1 MSNQDADVLRCWRC
15 RKYIAN
21 SVCLA
26 KCHGKEPSE
35 TSQPSA
41 AAQESCNVWHVNLE
55 AIPEWV
61 KCVIE
66 KAQWTIGKLHCP
78 FCEACLGGFNFV
90 CKSKCSCGQLVNIH
104 FCKSRTDYQPAFSVK
119 LAKSS
124 GKHLPLFKIQS
135 GFSKDACHEV
145 ETVALEIKNKGLSY
159 MARNNNDTGRLT
171 EALCL
176 EVRAPR
182 LEMKSEKLPLK
193 ALNKERNLSASYPMN
208 DACTVKPFHRRSRS
222 LDLNIR
228 ETLVLSPTLYETG
241 SMGTIYHGQNEN
253 PPVYTQSGLQ
263 LKYNRKDGSSFQDLY
278 SCSADQL
285 LQKRFRVTSFTTLL
299 HRETESKCD
308 FEATGQSSGSATAD
322 GSPSVM
328 NLSSPTSAVEEEQY
342 ITPVGLVQ
350 PTSISFNQKLNKRER
365 NKLKSLRRK
374 QRRRE
379 QWLQKQT
386 ANDNRHTDDEHELRG
401 DKESYLCAVCLDV
414 YFNPY
419 MCYPCH
425 HIFCEPCLRMLAK
438 DNPAST
444 PCPLCRTTIAR
455 VFFQTELNNS
465 TRSFFPTE
473 YLKLKE
479 NFQKSNSA
487 KWPLPSCK
495 KAFRVFEGF
504 QRRSDT
510 VTRRHFPHAAHRMD
524 YMDFE
529 DDSRG
534 WRFDM
539 DMVIIYIY
547 SVNWVIGFIVF
558 CFLCY
563 FFFPF

>member
-1 MSNQDADVLRCWRC
+1 MNNQEVDVLHCWRC

-21 SVCLA
+21 SVYLS
-26 KCHGKEPSE
+26 KCNGKGQSE

-78 FCEACLGGFNFV
+78 FCEACLGGINFV
-90 CKSKCSCGQLVNIH
+90 CKKCSCGQLVNVH
-104 FCKSRTDYQPAFSVK
+104 FRKTRTDYQPSFSVK
-119 LAKSS
+119 MSKSS
-124 GKHLPLFKIQS
+124 GKHLPVLKIQS
-135 GFSKDACHEV
+135 GFSKDTCHEV
-145 ETVALEIKNKGLSY
+145 VTAIWEIKNQGPSY
-159 MARNNNDTGRLT
+159 MARNNNGTGRLT

-176 EVRAPR
+176 AVRAPR
-182 LEMKSEKLPLK
+182 YEMKSEKLHLMGLK
-193 ALNKERNLSASYPMN
+193 QSRNLSSSYPVD
-208 DACTVKPFHRRSRS
+208 DACTVKPFHRRSHS
-222 LDLNIR
+222 LDLNTR
-228 ETLVLSPTLYETG
+228 ERLVLSPVLCEAC

-253 PPVYTQSGLQ
+253 RPVYAQSGLQ
-263 LKYNRKDGSSFQDLY
+263 LESSRKDDSSFQGIY
-278 SCSADQL
+278 SSSAEK
-285 LQKRFRVTSFTTLL
+285 LQNRFQVTSFTTLL
-299 HRETESKCD
+299 HRRTENECD
-308 FEATGQSSGSATAD
+308 FGAPGQSSGSAIAD
-322 GSPSVM
+322 GSPFVM
-328 NLSSPTSAVEEEQY
+328 NLSSPTRAVEDKQY
-342 ITPVGLVQ
+342 VTPVGLVQ
-350 PTSISFNQKLNKRER
+350 PTSILFNQKLSKREK

-374 QRRRE
+374 QRRQE

-386 ANDNRHTDDEHELRG
+386 ASDNLHTDDEHEIRRE
-401 DKESYLCAVCLDV
+401 KESYLCAVCLDV

-455 VFFQTELNNS
+455 VFLQTELNNS

-495 KAFRVFEGF
+495 KALMVFEDF

-539 DMVIIYIY
+539 DMVIVYIY
-547 SVNWVIGFIVF
+547 SVNWIIGFIVF

>member
-1 MSNQDADVLRCWRC
+1 Q
-15 RKYIAN
+15 
-21 SVCLA
+21 
-26 KCHGKEPSE
+26 
-35 TSQPSA
+35 Q
-41 AAQESCNVWHVNLE
+41 
-55 AIPEWV
+55 
-61 KCVIE
+61 
-66 KAQWTIGKLHCP
+66 AQWTIGKLHCP

-90 CKSKCSCGQLVNIH
+90 CDTKCSCGQLVNIH
-104 FCKSRTDYQPAFSVK
+104 FCKSQTDYQPAFSVE

-124 GKHLPLFKIQS
+124 GKHLSLLKIQP
-135 GFSKDACHEV
+135 GFSKDVSHEV
-145 ETVALEIKNKGLSY
+145 ETAALKIKNQGLLY
-159 MARNNNDTGRLT
+159 MARNNNGTERLT

-182 LEMKSEKLPLK
+182 SELRIKKLPLK
-193 ALNKERNLSASYPMN
+193 ALNRKRNLSASYPMN

-228 ETLVLSPTLYETG
+228 ERLVLSPALYETC

-253 PPVYTQSGLQ
+253 PLLYTRSGLQ
-263 LKYNRKDGSSFQDLY
+263 LESNRKDGSSFQDLY
-278 SCSADQL
+278 RLSGDKL
-285 LQKRFRVTSFTTLL
+285 LQKRFRVTSFTTSV

-308 FEATGQSSGSATAD
+308 FEATGQSSGSAIAD
-322 GSPSVM
+322 GSPFVM
-328 NLSSPTSAVEEEQY
+328 NLPSPTSTLEEQQY
-342 ITPVGLVQ
+342 ITPVGRVQ
-350 PTSISFNQKLNKRER
+350 PTSISFNQKLNKR
-365 NKLKSLRRK
+365 K

-379 QWLQKQT
+379 RWLQKQT
-386 ANDNRHTDDEHELRG
+386 ANDNLPTDDEQELKG

-455 VFFQTELNNS
+455 VFFQAELNNS
-465 TRSFFPTE
+465 TKSFFPME

-495 KAFRVFEGF
+495 KAFRVFEG
-504 QRRSDT
+504 
-510 VTRRHFPHAAHRMD
+510 
-524 YMDFE
+524 
-529 DDSRG
+529 
-534 WRFDM
+534 
-539 DMVIIYIY
+539 
-547 SVNWVIGFIVF
+547 
-558 CFLCY
+558 
-563 FFFPF
+563 

>member
-1 MSNQDADVLRCWRC
+1 MSNQGIDVLRCWRC

-26 KCHGKEPSE
+26 KCHGREPPK

-55 AIPEWV
+55 AMPQWV

-90 CKSKCSCGQLVNIH
+90 CNTKCSCGQLVNIH

-124 GKHLPLFKIQS
+124 GKHLPLFKIHS
-135 GFSKDACHEV
+135 GFGKDTCHEV
-145 ETVALEIKNKGLSY
+145 VTATLEIKNQGLSY
-159 MARNNNDTGRLT
+159 MARKNNGTGRLT

-182 LEMKSEKLPLK
+182 FEMKSKKPPLK
-193 ALNKERNLSASYPMN
+193 TLHQKRNLSASYPTN
-208 DACTVKPFHRRSRS
+208 NACSVKPLHRRSHS
-222 LDLNIR
+222 LDLNVK
-228 ETLVLSPTLYETG
+228 EGLVLSPALYESSST
-241 SMGTIYHGQNEN
+241 GTIYRGQNEN
-253 PPVYTQSGLQ
+253 PLVYTRSGLQ
-263 LKYNRKDGSSFQDLY
+263 LESNRKDDSSVQDLY
-278 SCSADQL
+278 SSSADK
-285 LQKRFRVTSFTTLL
+285 LQKKFPVTSLTTLL
-299 HRETESKCD
+299 HRETESECD
-308 FEATGQSSGSATAD
+308 FEGTGQSSGSAVAD
-322 GSPSVM
+322 GSPFVM
-328 NLSSPTSAVEEEQY
+328 NLSSPTSAVEEEQHT
-342 ITPVGLVQ
+342 TPVGLVQ
-350 PTSISFNQKLNKRER
+350 PTSISLNQKLDKRER

-386 ANDNRHTDDEHELRG
+386 ANDNLHTDDGHELRG

-465 TRSFFPTE
+465 TKFLFPTE

-495 KAFRVFEGF
+495 KAVRVFEDF